1 MPLPSMDRRPTTMA
15 AVMMLATMTSSC
27 QNTRTADA
35 GPHDPGNAPVAV
47 PDVRPSINP
56 APRQRYVLTLRFD
69 GLPGEI
75 ADLDATADF
84 EVENRECVPYDF
96 SRAVGGVRLPPRHSV
111 PLALER
117 VDTGTWTAV
126 VHEDALLDED
136 YYGLGVCHW
145 ALNNASVHFRSDA
158 TRFVGGMPADRLLA
172 GGVLVDHF
180 LARDFAHRPE
190 PMEVV
195 FGEEAADYYQA
206 SAGPQFTLTIT
217 ARREAP

>member
-1 MPLPSMDRRPTTMA
+1 MDRRPTTMA
-15 AVMMLATMTSSC
+15 ALMMLATMTSSC
-27 QNTRTADA
+27 QNAKTADT
-35 GPHDPGNAPVAV
+35 GPGDAANAPAAV

-56 APRQRYVLTLRFD
+56 SPAQRYVLTLRFD
-69 GLPGEI
+69 GLPGEV

-84 EVENRECVPYDF
+84 EVENRDCVPYDF
-96 SRAVGGVRLPPRHSV
+96 TRAVGGVRLPPRHSV
-111 PLALER
+111 PLVLER
-117 VDTGTWTAV
+117 VDAGTWTAV

-136 YYGLGVCHW
+136 YYGLGVCRW

-158 TRFVGGMPADRLLA
+158 TRFVGGIPADRLLA
-172 GGVLVDHF
+172 GGTMVDHF
-180 LARDFAHRPE
+180 LTRDFAQKPE

-195 FGEEAADYYQA
+195 FGEEAGDYYQA

>member
-1 MPLPSMDRRPTTMA
+1 MPLSSMARGPTTMA
-15 AVMMLATMTSSC
+15 ALMMLATMTSSC
-27 QNTRTADA
+27 QNAKTTDA
-35 GPHDPGNAPVAV
+35 GARDPADPPAAV

-56 APRQRYVLTLRFD
+56 APSQRYVLTLRFA

-117 VDTGTWTAV
+117 VDAATWTAV

-136 YYGLGVCHW
+136 YYGLGVCRW
-145 ALNNASVHFRSDA
+145 ALNNASVHFRAGA

-172 GGVLVDHF
+172 GGTLVDHF
-180 LARDFAHRPE
+180 LVRDVAQKPE

-206 SAGPQFTLTIT
+206 SAGPQFTLTIA